1 MKLAAQAPDGHPND
15 WPRAERLAFQLM
27 IDLMSQRMS
36 AGEQEIDACHAA
48 AVELGLDGGAN
59 HWLVESILAN
69 VFGRFYVRSGD
80 FYADAGALLG
90 HGTAGDLNRLGAGT
104 TAWAKRVSG
113 VGQDH

>member
-1 MKLAAQAPDGHPND
+1 MKLVAHAPEGHPND

-48 AVELGLDGGAN
+48 AVELGLESGAN

-69 VFGRFYVRSGD
+69 VFGRFYLRSGD
-80 FYADAGALLG
+80 HYADAGTLLV
-90 HGTAGDLNRLGAGT
+90 HGTSGDLNRLGAGT
-104 TAWAKRVSG
+104 IAWAKRVAS